1 MLSQKVI
8 IYFFPT
14 IQIFFALTYFQCFST
29 KCVSD
34 NNRLN
39 IKHLITFKAL
49 GMQW

>member
-14 IQIFFALTYFQCFST
+14 IQIFVLTYFQCVFN

-34 NNRLN
+34 NHVLN
-39 IKHLITFKAL
+39 IKHLIGFKEL
-49 GMQW
+49 VMQR